1 MKEDGLTALAKMFK
15 SRENQATSSIGV
27 GMVVNESPLKV
38 AFGNFSDLDKDD
50 LVFAKGL
57 ETSLKQHEE
66 LIIIPSID
74 EQTYFV
80 LAKAVIL

>member
-27 GMVVNESPLKV
+27 GTVVNESPLKV

-57 ETSLKQHEE
+57 ETNLKQHEE
-66 LIIIPSID
+66 LIIIPSSD

>member
-66 LIIIPSID
+66 LIIIPSSD